1 MGWAASDSKNAG
13 IAVIAAGLL
22 LAGCDG
28 GGNNDGTQASV
39 GTLGGLS
46 SSSGG
51 GTGDGET
58 TTNPSGGS
66 GDGDT
71 GGSSGDNG
79 PKFDLGA
86 GTSGDIPE
94 EKECAAVSEAAE
106 LVPLPA
112 DIIVVVDNSGSMT
125 FEAAE
130 IQDRLND
137 FSQQI
142 IDSGID
148 VHVVLIS
155 SYPNQGNG
163 ICMDPP
169 LGNGGCPNDDN
180 NPPLFTHVNQS
191 VSSHNAWDRVLATH
205 AQWSDAMRE
214 ESSKHVLV
222 VTDDTS
228 NMSLNDFDTGFLGLD
243 PSYADYL
250 QHSVVCH
257 SNCSSAAGI
266 GSRYINLSVQTGGVA
281 ADLCDQDFQSV
292 FDVLST
298 EVIGGTQLA
307 CEFEIPEPP
316 NGEDFDPDKVNV
328 DFDDGLGGTL
338 PIPRVASAAECPGV
352 IDGWYYDDPAAPT
365 MIVMCPQTC
374 EKVQV
379 AKNGSINI
387 AFGCETIVPG

>member
-1 MGWAASDSKNAG
+1 MGRSTTGLWAAAAIFAVAACDGGDNNNAVSASGATLGGLTSAGDTDSGTDSAASDSNG
-13 IAVIAAGLL
+13 
-22 LAGCDG
+22 
-28 GGNNDGTQASV
+28 
-39 GTLGGLS
+39 
-46 SSSGG
+46 SGVD
-51 GTGDGET
+51 TDE
-58 TTNPSGGS
+58 GS
-66 GDGDT
+66 GDET
-71 GGSSGDNG
+71 GEGG
-79 PKFDLGA
+79 PKFDLGSA
-86 GTSGDIPE
+86 TSGMPPDDQ
-94 EKECAAVSEAAE
+94 ECAAVAEEAE

-125 FEAAE
+125 FEAGQ
-130 IQDRLND
+130 IQARLND

-155 SYPNQGNG
+155 SYPNSGNG

-205 AQWSDAMRE
+205 AQWSGAMRE
-214 ESSKHVLV
+214 ESSKHILV

-243 PSYADYL
+243 PTYADYI

-257 SNCSSAAGI
+257 SNCASAAGI
-266 GSRYINLSVQTGGVA
+266 GSRYINLSVQTGGVP

-316 NGEDFDPDKVNV
+316 NGDDFDPDKVNV
-328 DFDDGLGGTL
+328 EFDDGMGGTTS
-338 PIPRVASAAECPGV
+338 IPRVDNAGQCGAV
-352 IDGWYYDDPAAPT
+352 LDGWYYDDPLAPT

-374 EKVQV
+374 ETAQD
-379 AKNGSINI
+379 AKNGSITI
-387 AFGCETIVPG
+387 AFGCETVVPG